1 MASEIRPATPD
12 DYDRIHFVVAYSF
25 AADRT
30 DEGRAAMRH
39 LEDLTNG
46 YVLLDEGEIVASLRV
61 YDFNLLI
68 NGSPVPMGGVSAVAC
83 LPEHRRKGYVGQL
96 LRYAL
101 ERMRENGQPLSALH
115 TPHPSLYSRYGWMVA
130 AAQLKT
136 TFNPK
141 DVALQASAPPTGRAR
156 RLTEEDWPLL
166 ESVHR
171 SHTKGRTGWH
181 VRSERWWKEA
191 VFRRL
196 YDDKRTVLDVAAWEN
211 GAGETSG
218 YVVYKETGWEGAGP
232 PPSRPISV
240 RELIALDKDAYLGLL
255 RYVLSHDLMD
265 EVMWNTSVDEPLS
278 AVLEDTDRRLVK
290 REYMDGFM
298 LRVVD
303 VEKAVGARP
312 AGSTSPEGTFT
323 LAISDAS
330 APWNTG
336 TWTIESAGGRLSAS
350 KAQGAAD
357 ITTDAATFA
366 AIYDGFL
373 RTTDAARAGLAE
385 VSDGDAGALADR
397 VFASNYVPFVSD
409 GF

>member
-1 MASEIRPATPD
+1 MTPEIRPATPD

-30 DEGRAAMRH
+30 DEGRTAMRH
-39 LEDLTNG
+39 LEDLTNA
-46 YVLLDEGEIVASLRV
+46 YVLLDGGEIVASLRV

-115 TPHPSLYSRYGWMVA
+115 TPHPSLYRRYGWMVA
-130 AAQLKT
+130 AAHLKT
-136 TFNPK
+136 SFNPK
-141 DVALQASAPPTGRAR
+141 AVALQASAPPAGQAR
-156 RLTEEDWPLL
+156 RVTEEDWPLL

-171 SHTKGRTGWH
+171 RHTKGRTGWH

-196 YDDKRTVLDVAAWEN
+196 YDDKRVLWDVAAWEN

-218 YVVYKETGWEGAGP
+218 YVAYRETGWEGVGP
-232 PPSRPISV
+232 SSQPIHI
-240 RELIALDKDAYLGLL
+240 RELVALDRDSYTGLL

-265 EVMWNTSVDEPLS
+265 EVVWHAPLDEPLG
-278 AVLEDTDRRLVK
+278 ALLEDTDRRLVK

-303 VEKAVGARP
+303 VEKAVAARP
-312 AGSTSPEGTFT
+312 AGSGSPEGAFT

-336 TWTIESAGGRLSAS
+336 TWRIESAGGHLSAA
-350 KAQGAAD
+350 KTEGAAD